1 MKIFN
6 AEQIRS
12 ADLFT
17 IDNPPIFSIN
27 LMEKAALACVSWIDV
42 HLQKKEKFAI
52 FCGLGNNGGDGFAM
66 ARLLYQKG
74 FDVTVFTDFENLQK
88 QSADAKTHFNRIK
101 EISGIEVLDYHEVQN
116 FNFSEN
122 IIIDALFGTGLI
134 RKVEG
139 KTENLIE
146 FLNQQKVRKI
156 SIDLPSGISADDYFK
171 ENATVFKTD
180 FTLSFQFWKKT
191 FLHPETAVFCGEIQ
205 ILDIGLSKEFIQKE
219 KTENYVIDEEL
230 IKEIYRPRQDFSHK
244 GNFGKACLIAGSF
257 GKIGA
262 AVLATKASLRT
273 GSGIT
278 FALAPK
284 CGYEILQTQ
293 CPEAMFLYG
302 GKDFVSQFPVEEDF
316 TCGIGPGLGTDPE
329 TEDSFITFLEN
340 YQKPLV
346 LDADA
351 LNILAKNQEYL
362 KLIPENSII
371 TPHPKEFERL
381 FGKFKNSFERLEKA
395 KEISK
400 ELQIFIVLKDHYSQV
415 ITPDQEVFYNINGNS
430 GMAKGGSGDVLTGII
445 NSLLAQK
452 YSSRD
457 AAIFGVWLHG
467 KAGDFAAEKFSK
479 EAMLASDLIKQIPKV
494 FKILKN

>member
-1 MKIFN
+1 MKI
-6 AEQIRS
+6 A
-12 ADLFT
+12 
-17 IDNPPIFSIN
+17 
-27 LMEKAALACVSWIDV
+27 V
-42 HLQKKEKFAI
+42 
-52 FCGLGNNGGDGFAM
+52 
-66 ARLLYQKG
+66 
-74 FDVTVFTDFENLQK
+74 
-88 QSADAKTHFNRIK
+88 
-101 EISGIEVLDYHEVQN
+101 
-116 FNFSEN
+116 
-122 IIIDALFGTGLI
+122 
-134 RKVEG
+134 
-139 KTENLIE
+139 
-146 FLNQQKVRKI
+146 
-156 SIDLPSGISADDYFK
+156 DLPSGLSPDQYFGKEAVILKADI
-171 ENATVFKTD
+171 
-180 FTLSFQFWKKT
+180 TLSFQFCKKT
-191 FLHPETAVFCGEIQ
+191 FLHPETAVFCGKIQ

-219 KTENYVIDEEL
+219 KTKNFVIDEEL
-230 IKEIYRPRQDFSHK
+230 INEIYKPKQDFSHK
-244 GNFGKACLIAGSF
+244 GNFGKACLISGSF

-278 FALAPK
+278 LALAPK

-400 ELQIFIVLKDHYSQV
+400 ELQIFMVLKDHSSQV
-415 ITPDQEVFYNINGNS
+415 ITPYQEVFYNINGNS

-445 NSLLAQK
+445 TSLLAQK